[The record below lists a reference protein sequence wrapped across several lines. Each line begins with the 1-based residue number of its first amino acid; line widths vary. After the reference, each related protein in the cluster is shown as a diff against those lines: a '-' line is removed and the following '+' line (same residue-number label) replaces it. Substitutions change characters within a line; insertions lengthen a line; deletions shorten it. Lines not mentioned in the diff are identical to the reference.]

1 MGKEIEIKVPLSD
14 SQYESLKKRFF
25 VDSVFTLKKDEY
37 YSRYKTHEERKNNNE
52 PQVIR
57 IRTEKTDDFEK
68 AFFTIKVKSVDN
80 GIEINR
86 EDETFVEN
94 PEVLRTFFK
103 SNEYYQWFYKEKQSF
118 KTHFILPSLSQIDFL
133 MELVIVNGLKYLEVE
148 VTQAMGLDNLVIEKA
163 LEDVITFTGL
173 DPSTKDGRSWYT
185 IISLQNSL

>member
-68 AFFTIKVKSVDN
+68 AF
-80 GIEINR
+80 
-86 EDETFVEN
+86 
-94 PEVLRTFFK
+94 L
-103 SNEYYQWFYKEKQSF
+103 
-118 KTHFILPSLSQIDFL
+118 
-133 MELVIVNGLKYLEVE
+133 LVICRQIGYINQTDIINGYIRK
-148 VTQAMGLDNLVIEKA
+148 NN
-163 LEDVITFTGL
+163 
-173 DPSTKDGRSWYT
+173 RSKL
-185 IISLQNSL
+185 ILFFLLFHKLIF